1 MAENDSI
8 EFLARYKNW
17 LAVKKIQI
25 TEGTPPEEI
34 VLQLSTIRQSVDRKS
49 FEILGIDTAAI
60 DEYATELTKGTRKSF
75 PALAAVVQ
83 RLGTKEVKE
92 VVKGATKGKDELAEI
107 ASTYLFR
114 RVVQKL
120 MFDFD
125 VNPDLLQKAY
135 PKLKVPKPPGR
146 RPKSA

>member
-1 MAENDSI
+1 MPESDSI
-8 EFLARYKNW
+8 EFVARYKNW

-25 TEGTPPEEI
+25 TEGTAPEEI
-34 VLQLSTIRQSVDRKS
+34 ALQLSSIRQSVDRKS

-60 DEYATELTKGTRKSF
+60 DAYAAELTKGARKSY
-75 PALAAVVQ
+75 PALAEALQ

-92 VVKGATKGKDELAEI
+92 FVKGATGGKEELAEL

-114 RVVQKL
+114 RTVQNL
-120 MFDFD
+120 AFDFD

-146 RPKSA
+146 KPKA